1 MYYFCTSLLLSALC
15 CKTVCCGK
23 KGDKGL
29 GWFCTERPLGRRNDE
44 NDKLSN
50 AAKDG
55 DFNDGE
61 SLMTVMTIKSMIMML
76 LKSRTTIECLGVVM
90 VKVVEMLLSQ
100 RL

>member
-1 MYYFCTSLLLSALC
+1 M
-15 CKTVCCGK
+15 
-23 KGDKGL
+23 

>member
-1 MYYFCTSLLLSALC
+1 MHVLKDVKAHGLSFTLTCLICMVFQSFTFAHTLKLVTPYR
-15 CKTVCCGK
+15 CKTVCCRK

-61 SLMTVMTIKSMIMML
+61 SLMT
-76 LKSRTTIECLGVVM
+76 R
-90 VKVVEMLLSQ
+90 
-100 RL
+100 